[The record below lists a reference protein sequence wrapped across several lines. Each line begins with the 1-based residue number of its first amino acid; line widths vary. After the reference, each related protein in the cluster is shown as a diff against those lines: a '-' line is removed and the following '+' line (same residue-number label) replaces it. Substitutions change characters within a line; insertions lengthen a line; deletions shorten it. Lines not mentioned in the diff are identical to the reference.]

1 MGRLWPSMTSLF
13 HDRRRRVVVA
23 KLLRLPAD
31 KAGQVPEGRRA
42 GRGRP
47 TTTWRSQS
55 RMAKR
60 TTSCASHADWRW
72 MRWRVS
78 TQRERVRAAPQWNG
92 VPIISVSADGL
103 IAIGGIDHIGIILD
117 GTCAKFRKPT
127 SRRAYFSAQRL
138 IDLTPGG
145 VRQRPANLGDAAD
158 DIVRAPAVE
167 PSPPD
172 AKSDLY
178 RRKQAMP
185 ARPGRLGT
193 C

>member
-1 MGRLWPSMTSLF
+1 
-13 HDRRRRVVVA
+13 
-23 KLLRLPAD
+23 
-31 KAGQVPEGRRA
+31 
-42 GRGRP
+42 
-47 TTTWRSQS
+47 
-55 RMAKR
+55 
-60 TTSCASHADWRW
+60 

-78 TQRERVRAAPQWNG
+78 SQRETVRAAPQGNG
-92 VPIISVSADGL
+92 VPIVSVSADGP

-117 GTCAKFRKPT
+117 GTCARFRKPT

-145 VRQRPANLGDAAD
+145 VRRRPANLGDAAD

-167 PSPPD
+167 VSPHETN
-172 AKSDLY
+172 SDLY

>member
-1 MGRLWPSMTSLF
+1 
-13 HDRRRRVVVA
+13 
-23 KLLRLPAD
+23 
-31 KAGQVPEGRRA
+31 
-42 GRGRP
+42 
-47 TTTWRSQS
+47 
-55 RMAKR
+55 
-60 TTSCASHADWRW
+60 

-78 TQRERVRAAPQWNG
+78 TQRERVRAAPQGNG
-92 VPIISVSADGL
+92 VAIVSVSADAL

-117 GTCAKFRKPT
+117 GTCARFRKPT

-145 VRQRPANLGDAAD
+145 VRRRPANLGDAAD
-158 DIVRAPAVE
+158 DIVRALVDYAAKVDPSTLPAVE
-167 PSPPD
+167 AFAPD

>member
-1 MGRLWPSMTSLF
+1 
-13 HDRRRRVVVA
+13 
-23 KLLRLPAD
+23 
-31 KAGQVPEGRRA
+31 
-42 GRGRP
+42 
-47 TTTWRSQS
+47 
-55 RMAKR
+55 
-60 TTSCASHADWRW
+60 

-78 TQRERVRAAPQWNG
+78 TQRERVRAAPQGNG

-138 IDLTPGG
+138 IDLTRGG
-145 VRQRPANLGDAAD
+145 VRRRPANLGDAAD

>member
-1 MGRLWPSMTSLF
+1 MGRLWPSMTSL
-13 HDRRRRVVVA
+13 HDRRRRVVVRQA
-23 KLLRLPAD
+23 APPAC
-31 KAGQVPEGRRA
+31 GQGRSSPGGSSCWARTA
-42 GRGRP
+42 DDNLCSP
-47 TTTWRSQS
+47 STMT
-55 RMAKR
+55 KR
-60 TTSCASHADWRW
+60 TTSCASRAHWRW

-78 TQRERVRAAPQWNG
+78 TQRERVRAAPQGNG

-145 VRQRPANLGDAAD
+145 VRRRPANLGDAAD

>member
-1 MGRLWPSMTSLF
+1 MTALF
-13 HDRRRRVVVA
+13 HASTRS
-23 KLLRLPAD
+23 
-31 KAGQVPEGRRA
+31 
-42 GRGRP
+42 
-47 TTTWRSQS
+47 RSQAAPPACGQGRS
-55 RMAKR
+55 TPGGSSCWARTADNNPCGQSTMTKR
-60 TTSCASHADWRW
+60 TTSCASRAQRRW

-78 TQRERVRAAPQWNG
+78 TQRERVRAAPQGNG
-92 VPIISVSADGL
+92 VAIVSVSADAL

-117 GTCAKFRKPT
+117 GTCARFRKPT

-145 VRQRPANLGDAAD
+145 VRRRPVNLGDAAD
-158 DIVRAPAVE
+158 DIVRVPAVE
-167 PSPPD
+167 ASPPD

>member
-1 MGRLWPSMTSLF
+1 
-13 HDRRRRVVVA
+13 
-23 KLLRLPAD
+23 
-31 KAGQVPEGRRA
+31 
-42 GRGRP
+42 
-47 TTTWRSQS
+47 
-55 RMAKR
+55 
-60 TTSCASHADWRW
+60 
-72 MRWRVS
+72 
-78 TQRERVRAAPQWNG
+78 

-103 IAIGGIDHIGIILD
+103 IAIGGIDHIWIILD

-127 SRRAYFSAQRL
+127 SRRAYFSARRL
-138 IDLTPGG
+138 IDLTPRG
-145 VRQRPANLGDAAD
+145 VRRRPANLGDAAD
-158 DIVRAPAVE
+158 DILRAPAVD